1 MEVALTD
8 VQNSSYEFSSP
19 GWPNGY
25 DNNLRCAWIFISPP
39 GTHLMLRILAMSLE
53 ETSDCV
59 ADFVAVYDGN
69 ALETENS
76 ASLLQTLCFSNSTQ
90 TWIKASDL
98 MTVKFQSDGYVN
110 KTGFSAYVYRG
121 KAFFNLFLY

>member
-1 MEVALTD
+1 
-8 VQNSSYEFSSP
+8 
-19 GWPNGY
+19 
-25 DNNLRCAWIFISPP
+25 
-39 GTHLMLRILAMSLE
+39 MSLE